1 MPPPAEPVPSI
12 SHDDARPSEGG
23 ARSSIPAPLWAVLAF
38 AFLASIGTGVVTNGI
53 YFITRHAY
61 GFGDAGNYLL
71 GLVLGVTYIGGALAT
86 GPMLRRLG
94 GDGGAGS
101 RRVSTRAVLGIT
113 LAVLGLLC
121 AIPIACRGAQ
131 GSWPIWLLIALYS
144 PLTGVVWPVVESYV
158 SGGRRGP
165 GLRSAI
171 GRFNWTWSGAIVVAY
186 VAVSPALPDAA
197 GGGASEAEPHLR
209 GAYVIAAL
217 GVLHLVTLA
226 FLVPWP
232 REPGRHLAEH
242 HEPHPASWRRMLT
255 TFRILLPASYIVL
268 TVLLPYLP
276 GAFERIGAPRDGHM
290 ALAAVWLGARWVAF
304 VMLERWH
311 GWHGRW
317 WPPVAGGILVLI
329 GFGGAVLAPGAVWLG
344 GGALAAMLAGL
355 ACFGVGMAV
364 IYCGALYY
372 AMEVGDAKVDAGGTH
387 EALIGIGYTAGPAL
401 GLLAVG
407 AEYAGVI
414 PTGWFEGVLVAVVAL
429 VALVAAGIAAYRC
442 WHDAGHARPPIGG

>member
-1 MPPPAEPVPSI
+1 MPPPAEPVPYTTQ
-12 SHDDARPSEGG
+12 DAGAPTGAG
-23 ARSSIPAPLWAVLAF
+23 ARSDAPAPLWAVLGF

-71 GLVLGVTYIGGALAT
+71 GLVLGVTYIAGAVAT

-94 GDGGAGS
+94 GDGTAGA
-101 RRVSTRAVLGIT
+101 RRVSPRAVLGIT

-131 GSWPIWLLIALYS
+131 GSWPIWLLVALYS
-144 PLTGVVWPVVESYV
+144 PLTGIVWPIVESYV

-186 VAVSPALPDAA
+186 VAVSPALPAA
-197 GGGASEAEPHLR
+197 TENGVAEALPHLR

-217 GVLHLVTLA
+217 GMLHLVTLA
-226 FLVPWP
+226 FLAPWP

-276 GAFERIGAPRDGHM
+276 GAFERIRAPRDWHM
-290 ALAAVWLGARWVAF
+290 ALAAVWLASRWLAF

-317 WPPVAGGILVLI
+317 WPPVAGGVLVLV
-329 GFGGAVLAPGAVWLG
+329 GFGGAVLAPGAAALG
-344 GGALAAMLAGL
+344 GGAMAVLLAGL

-372 AMEVGDAKVDAGGTH
+372 AMEVGDARVEAGGTH

-407 AEYAGVI
+407 AERVGVI
-414 PTGWFEGVLVAVVAL
+414 PKGWFEGVLVGTVAL
-429 VALVAAGIAAYRC
+429 VALVAAGIAAFRC
-442 WHDAGHARPPIGG
+442 WRETGNARPPIGG